1 MDDEQNG
8 LGVAQILAAAA
19 APPAQP
25 DMQQQSGPFG
35 DLVSQF
41 QQSRGGGAG
50 MAYGGGLS
58 GGGQQPALQPPV
70 LNWGGAVDAGQA
82 TGMGGLAGMPGSE
95 GGVTDDDAFRMKR
108 QRMQD
113 GAAGLEDMLA
123 GSAPHTSGSS
133 NQLQDLAAGAGWQQ
147 GNNSNRMV
155 EGNDLT
161 QVYEQAR
168 QQAQQEQQQAMMG
181 MGGFGD
187 VPINSLQQPGGMM
200 MSGRYNLSQN
210 NSMRLQRLDRY
221 GAPNNFGRPPL
232 TSSSAAGPARLTTG
246 HKHEA
251 YLQNIMQKKFST
263 NPMAQAAGLGG
274 PTMITRNYGQY
285 MQTASPG
292 GYYQRFQGYGAPPV
306 RKPQTADDDADHL
319 LNRCEEVGWLLQ
331 LPHVSVL
338 GFLIA

>member
-1 MDDEQNG
+1 VD
-8 LGVAQILAAAA
+8 
-19 APPAQP
+19 
-25 DMQQQSGPFG
+25 
-35 DLVSQF
+35 
-41 QQSRGGGAG
+41 
-50 MAYGGGLS
+50 
-58 GGGQQPALQPPV
+58 GGQS
-70 LNWGGAVDAGQA
+70 
-82 TGMGGLAGMPGSE
+82 TGIGGLANMPGSE
-95 GGVTDDDAFRMKR
+95 GGVTDEDAFRMKR

-113 GAAGLEDMLA
+113 GATGLEDMLA
-123 GSAPHTSGSS
+123 GSAAHTSGSS
-133 NQLQDLAAGAGWQQ
+133 NQLQDLAAGAAWQQ
-147 GNNSNRMV
+147 SNNSNRMV

-221 GAPNNFGRPPL
+221 GGPPNSFGRPPL
-232 TSSSAAGPARLTTG
+232 TTTPSAAGPARLTTG

-251 YLQNIMQKKFST
+251 YLQNIMQKKFSS
-263 NPMAQAAGLGG
+263 NPMAQAAGMGG

-292 GYYQRFQGYGAPPV
+292 GYYQRFQGYAAPPV

-319 LNRCEEVGWLLQ
+319 LNRCEEVRL
-331 LPHVSVL
+331 VAAVAAVL
-338 GFLIA
+338 GTGLMAHLGACRTSSRPQHGRHSPVHPNHCTGFAFWTLCTDMCTKPLPAMLMWFAPAQ